1 MSNGPD
7 DYCHVLLV
15 HIIENAIL
23 PDPELPHG
31 LDMLP
36 GRNQAHKD
44 LAIASAPGW
53 FMPQLCFDPIQY
65 LGALAPTDTAQIIR
79 NTF

>member
-7 DYCHVLLV
+7 DYRQVPLV

-23 PDPELPHG
+23 PDAELPHR

-44 LAIASAPGW
+44 LAIASSPGW
-53 FMPQLCFDPIQY
+53 FMPQLCFDTIQY
-65 LGALAPTDTAQIIR
+65 LGALAPTHTAQIIR